1 MNMPPEYTATGYP
14 YRTRLRVLF
23 AAEARK
29 AVILRRGP
37 RTHYCLINWDLET
50 DTFTEGQWMKGNIKL
65 YDLSPSG
72 DKLIYW
78 ARQEHPSAV
87 ARRRKLMELRRENY
101 DPIVNDELAGAGAQ
115 AAENPALSSSG
126 KRFGS
131 TGKEYAKERG
141 HLDSV

>member
-1 MNMPPEYTATGYP
+1 MNTAPEHSTTPSP
-14 YRTRLRVLF
+14 YRTRLQVLF

-65 YDLSPSG
+65 CDLSPTG

-78 ARQEHPSAV
+78 ARQEHP
-87 ARRRKLMELRRENY
+87 
-101 DPIVNDELAGAGAQ
+101 
-115 AAENPALSSSG
+115 
-126 KRFGS
+126 FGGG
-131 TGKEYAKERG
+131 TTQ
-141 HLDSV
+141 